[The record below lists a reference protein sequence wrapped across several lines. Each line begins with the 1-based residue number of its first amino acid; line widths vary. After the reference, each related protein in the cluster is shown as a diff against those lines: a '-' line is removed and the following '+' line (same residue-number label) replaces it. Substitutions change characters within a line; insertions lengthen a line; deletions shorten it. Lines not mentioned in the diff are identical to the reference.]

1 MLKTQPVLI
10 FEYTTQALVF
20 NRGLLLNKGACRT
33 YSSQAQH
40 PSNKLP
46 LSLAA
51 CPVRSRSNQ
60 LAVGTTRLKLYD
72 DERTIR
78 RKERSAEDRS
88 EKN

>member
-10 FEYTTQALVF
+10 FEYTTQTLVF

-33 YSSQAQH
+33 YSPQAQPLLTSY
-40 PSNKLP
+40 PSRWQP
-46 LSLAA
+46 A
-51 CPVRSRSNQ
+51 CEIP
-60 LAVGTTRLKLYD
+60 TRPIGRRDDETKLYD

-78 RKERSAEDRS
+78 RKERPAEDRR

>member
-10 FEYTTQALVF
+10 FEYTTQTLVF

-33 YSSQAQH
+33 YCPQAH
-40 PSNKLP
+40 PFLTSYP
-46 LSLAA
+46 LSSATR
-51 CPVRSRSNQ
+51 PVRSRSSL
-60 LAVGTTRLKLYD
+60 LADGMTRLKLYE

-78 RKERSAEDRS
+78 RKERSAENSR